1 MGRLTTSAP
10 ARSVLYISHC
20 AQRNGAAMVLLHLL
34 RWSKA
39 NSKRPF
45 SLLLAQGGE
54 LLSELSDCAPT
65 WAADNSRWCPGGLR
79 SQVMK
84 AIGLE
89 SVAQR
94 AENVDLRRF
103 VMRYRPALIYL
114 NGFAQCN
121 FRLAESLNLNVPML
135 THVHGLGLAFQTE
148 AGSAMTRIFSAT
160 SRLVACSLAVKQNL
174 VSQYEVPANRIEVVH
189 ESISVRSVQAEKS
202 RRDILQELGFPEDSL
217 VVVGCGPAA
226 WNKGADIFLHVTRL
240 VCRQCSTARFVWLG
254 GDASWS
260 ISQLQHDAYV
270 MGITEKMRFTG
281 LVQDPHDYLSAAD
294 VFALT
299 SREDSF
305 PLACLEAAAMSKP
318 IICFKDAGGM
328 PEFVENDCGFVV
340 PYLDIEAMVQRIV
353 GLLKCPDFKS
363 RMGEAARRK
372 VIERHDISVAAP
384 RIAEIIERTI
394 TESSPMAY
402 KG

>member
-1 MGRLTTSAP
+1 
-10 ARSVLYISHC
+10 
-20 AQRNGAAMVLLHLL
+20 MVLLHLL
-34 RWSKA
+34 RWSKT

-54 LLSELSDCAPT
+54 LLSEFSDCAPT

-84 AIGLE
+84 AVGLE

-94 AENVDLRRF
+94 AENTDLRRF
-103 VMRYRPALIYL
+103 VMRYPPALVYL

-121 FRLAESLNLNVPML
+121 FRLAESLNFNVPML
-135 THVHGLGLAFQTE
+135 THVHGFGLALRTE
-148 AGSAMTRIFSAT
+148 AGSATTRIFSAT
-160 SRLVACSLAVKQNL
+160 SRLVACSSAVRDDL

-189 ESISVRSVQAEKS
+189 ESISVRSIQAGKS

-226 WNKGADIFLHVTRL
+226 WNKGADIFLHVARL
-240 VCRQCSTARFVWLG
+240 VCQRCSSARFLWLG
-254 GDASWS
+254 GNANWS
-260 ISQLQHDAYV
+260 ISQLQRDAHI
-270 MGITEKMRFTG
+270 MGITEKIRFTG
-281 LVQDPHDYLSAAD
+281 VVQNPQDYLSAAD
-294 VFALT
+294 AFALT

-305 PLACLEAAAMSKP
+305 PLACLEAAAMRKP
-318 IICFKDAGGM
+318 IVCFKDAGGM

-340 PYLDIEAMVQRIV
+340 PYLDIETMVQRTIR
-353 GLLKCPDFKS
+353 LLDCPDSRS

-394 TESSPMAY
+394 TESSPTAH